1 MDIHEYGQL
10 DQQANQGK
18 SHEEALPVR
27 EDSKK
32 IIRSKKKGKFLKDL
46 KIQKDLEIC

>member
-1 MDIHEYGQL
+1 MDIHEYEQL

-18 SHEEALPVR
+18 SHEEAIPVI
-27 EDSKK
+27 EDYKK

-46 KIQKDLEIC
+46 KTQKDLEIC